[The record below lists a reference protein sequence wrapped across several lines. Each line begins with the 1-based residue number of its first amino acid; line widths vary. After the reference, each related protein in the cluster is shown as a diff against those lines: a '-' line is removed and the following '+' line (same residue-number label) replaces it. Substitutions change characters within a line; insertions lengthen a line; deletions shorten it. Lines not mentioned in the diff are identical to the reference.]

1 MSLEGKDP
9 CELAEIVHEKPLD
22 GVFEEKLFGSDSGN
36 TLWVKFSDK
45 DGVTEWIGKF
55 ATGASSSSR
64 VDKVIQ
70 PDRFFISAGG
80 FGYLVDATNRK
91 LLNHHFEDF
100 TQDVVFDAQTN
111 RFIVADF
118 VRLRIL
124 DSGKVVWA
132 SERIALDGI
141 RALKMEGRKVQGLA
155 VTGFNGEESV
165 FTFDLDTLEVKCPVD
180 YSSWDKVLDKSKK
193 K

>member
-1 MSLEGKDP
+1 MSLAGKDP

-22 GVFEEKLFGSDSGN
+22 GVFEEKLFGSDTGN

-55 ATGASSSSR
+55 GTSTSSSSR
-64 VDKVIQ
+64 VDKVIE
-70 PDRFFISAGG
+70 PDKFFISAGG

-91 LLNHHFEDF
+91 LLNHHFEES
-100 TQDVVFDAQTN
+100 TRDVVFDAQTN

-141 RALKMEGRKVQGLA
+141 RDLKMEGRVVRGLA
-155 VTGFNGEESV
+155 VTGFEGEESV
-165 FTFDLDTLEVKCPVD
+165 FTFNLDTFEVKCPVD
-180 YSSWDKVLDKSKK
+180 FSSWDNLLNKSKK